1 MPTTTSSRMPRCLP
15 FWNRYPRLAEPMI
28 TPTETSAIVL
38 TETTRMP
45 ASSTGPASG
54 NSTRKNRAAGEKP
67 MALEASRVES
77 DTELRASEA
86 ERAMIATP

>member
-1 MPTTTSSRMPRCLP
+1 M
-15 FWNRYPRLAEPMI
+15 

-54 NSTRKNRAAGEKP
+54 QLDPQEAARRGSSRSRSTAS
-67 MALEASRVES
+67 MVVSSTEAS
-77 DTELRASEA
+77 ASAA